1 MSTGTC
7 VRPRYLVIT
16 PEQVALLGDLIKLVQ
31 GELEVL
37 QRRKVMHLST
47 MCTMPTMRTTMPTTV
62 RTMLTMRTMLTR

>member
-1 MSTGTC
+1 M
-7 VRPRYLVIT
+7 
-16 PEQVALLGDLIKLVQ
+16 ALLGDLIKLVQ

-37 QRRKVMHLST
+37 QRRKVMMHLST